1 MLCLTEAMMMAIGE
15 AGIIV
20 KIVIIK
26 EVAMTMMVDRVE
38 NMATEMGIIEQR
50 QHLYAK
56 ACL

>member
-26 EVAMTMMVDRVE
+26 ETAMTMMVDRVG
-38 NMATEMGIIEQR
+38 NMVTEMGIIE
-50 QHLYAK
+50 
-56 ACL
+56 